1 MPAIYVCSLSRLEAT
16 VTRSK
21 ASHIAT
27 LISDGWAVRRPDGVR
42 AEDHLIL
49 SFDDISTPM
58 HGMTAPGKAHI
69 YRFLDFVKD
78 WNRAAPLV
86 VHCWAG
92 VSRSTAGAMIALCTL
107 RPDLDEDD
115 IAGRIRAGSPE
126 ATPNRAMIAIAD
138 RQLERDGRLVRAAE
152 RIGRGR
158 DAFEGSVFSLTVDG

>member
-1 MPAIYVCSLSRLEAT
+1 MPAIYVCSLSKLETT

-27 LISDGWAVRRPDGVR
+27 LISNGSAVSRPEGVR
-42 AEDHLIL
+42 AENHLVL
-49 SFDDISTPM
+49 SFNDISTPM
-58 HGMTAPGKAHI
+58 QGMTPPSEAHI
-69 YRFLDFVKD
+69 DEFLRFVKD
-78 WNRAAPLV
+78 WDRAAPLV

-92 VSRSTAGAMIALCTL
+92 ISRSTAGAMIGLCAL

-126 ATPNRAMIAIAD
+126 ATPNSAMIAIAD
-138 RQLERDGRLVRAAE
+138 KQLERDGRLVRAAE

-158 DAFEGSVFSLTVDG
+158 DAFEGTVFSLKVDG